1 MTPFEAVMWEL
12 ERDPNLSSMFANL
25 TTLDRPPDRDLLRA
39 RLIRTCGRVPRLR
52 QRVRTPNGRFSPPE
66 WHEDPDFDVDRHLRW
81 IDLGGNAGHSELTT
95 LVATLSRQP
104 LDRSRPLWEFIIIEG
119 LADGRAAMLQRLH
132 HTITDGEGG
141 IRLSVEFL
149 DLERDPPPSERP
161 GEPTSVSAD
170 VPTQTDDTPSSFSR
184 LGSTAAAALRQPVDL
199 IAGVLAGVGGAV
211 AHPSTLGD
219 STSRAAATVN
229 SAIRQVVMDPRH
241 SPIWRERSLDRWFDT
256 TQVSLA
262 EVIDAAHAIGATV
275 NDVFVAGAAA
285 AAGEYHRLVGAP
297 IDALRVSIPI
307 STRHDRSAGGN
318 AFSPSQSLVPT
329 GEMDPID
336 RVRAVHEI
344 LSDVKGERALDSVDT
359 ASSWLALLPSVVVVR
374 AGQQIAGAVD
384 FVCSN
389 VKAAPFDLFVAG
401 SLIEGNYPIGPLAGT
416 AFNLTTMSYNGQL
429 CMGLVV
435 DTAAVERPEMLLAE
449 VNRAYE
455 EILGAVARIP
465 DRSASDELALG
476 PGEDR
481 TEVEE

>member
-1 MTPFEAVMWEL
+1 M
-12 ERDPNLSSMFANL
+12 
-25 TTLDRPPDRDLLRA
+25 
-39 RLIRTCGRVPRLR
+39 
-52 QRVRTPNGRFSPPE
+52 
-66 WHEDPDFDVDRHLRW
+66 
-81 IDLGGNAGHSELTT
+81 
-95 LVATLSRQP
+95 
-104 LDRSRPLWEFIIIEG
+104 
-119 LADGRAAMLQRLH
+119 
-132 HTITDGEGG
+132 
-141 IRLSVEFL
+141 
-149 DLERDPPPSERP
+149 
-161 GEPTSVSAD
+161 
-170 VPTQTDDTPSSFSR
+170 
-184 LGSTAAAALRQPVDL
+184 
-199 IAGVLAGVGGAV
+199 
-211 AHPSTLGD
+211 
-219 STSRAAATVN
+219 
-229 SAIRQVVMDPRH
+229 
-241 SPIWRERSLDRWFDT
+241 
-256 TQVSLA
+256 
-262 EVIDAAHAIGATV
+262 IDAAHAIGATV

-359 ASSWLALLPSVVVVR
+359 ASSWMALLPSVVVVR

-449 VNRAYE
+449 VNRAYS
-455 EILGAVARIP
+455 EIFGAVARIP
-465 DRSASDELALG
+465 GRSASDELTFG